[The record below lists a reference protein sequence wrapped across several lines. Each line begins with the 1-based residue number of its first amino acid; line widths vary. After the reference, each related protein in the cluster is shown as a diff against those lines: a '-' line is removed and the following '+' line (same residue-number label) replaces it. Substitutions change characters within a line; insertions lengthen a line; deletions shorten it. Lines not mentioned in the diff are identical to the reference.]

1 MHQNPTREIVTSS
14 FRKQGHKDL
23 LKMDAC
29 FEKMGVVVVF
39 LYSEAKTFFFSEK
52 TELKYTI
59 PAKKIRLREKI

>member
-1 MHQNPTREIVTSS
+1 
-14 FRKQGHKDL
+14 
-23 LKMDAC
+23 MDAC